1 VFVFFD
7 DLFPFMGQPHP
18 FFCAALPQLVILHH
32 LYQEKV
38 KKLMMVLQ
46 NTKKV
51 LSLAIFK
58 DNIIFECKT
67 T

>member
-1 VFVFFD
+1 
-7 DLFPFMGQPHP
+7 MGQPHP

-51 LSLAIFK
+51 LSLALFK